1 MKTKEEMKKKKEE
14 YKIQTRCWRL
24 GKESSE
30 WSIRRQ
36 INLCRKMKGIK
47 RKNDAADSWEDR
59 ESNRNDGVF
68 LKMEKLL
75 NYFVMIYFSLQID
88 LEGERGC

>member
-1 MKTKEEMKKKKEE
+1 
-14 YKIQTRCWRL
+14 
-24 GKESSE
+24 
-30 WSIRRQ
+30 
-36 INLCRKMKGIK
+36 MKGIK